1 MMMTLKKHSDLFY
14 RVCRQGLL
22 AALMAA
28 MLPAVQAQT
37 TAAESFTPV
46 PPMPALSSATGS
58 DPGSIRVLLSP
69 ELETTLV
76 SQIPARI
83 SELNAGLG
91 ATVSE
96 GDTIVAFDCSE
107 AQARLRMAQ
116 AENSGAR
123 ETLGVKQRLHKLNA
137 AGDIE
142 VSLARS
148 EVEKS
153 AAAIA
158 VNQAQLAQCTVTAPF
173 DGRIVKVHVK
183 PHQGVNAGAPL
194 VELVSDGP
202 LKLRLNVP
210 SRLLSQLEVDTPI
223 DVDISETGR
232 SYPARITAINARVDA
247 VAQTIELEAR
257 MDDTAPEL
265 LPGMSGI
272 ARLPVSPN

>member
-1 MMMTLKKHSDLFY
+1 M
-14 RVCRQGLL
+14 L
-22 AALMAA
+22 AALLITV
-28 MLPAVQAQT
+28 LPVAQAQT
-37 TAAESFTPV
+37 PAAESFPPV
-46 PPMPALSSATGS
+46 PPLPTVPSAAAS

-83 SELNAGLG
+83 AELNAGLG
-91 ATVSE
+91 ATVNE

-116 AENSGAR
+116 AENAGAR
-123 ETLGVKQRLHKLNA
+123 ETLGVKRRLHKLNA

-142 VSLARS
+142 VSLARA

-183 PHQGVNAGAPL
+183 PHQGVSAGAPL

-210 SRLLSQLEVDTPI
+210 SRLLNQLKVGTPL
-223 DVDISETGR
+223 DVDINETGR

-247 VAQTIELEAR
+247 VAQAIELEAR
-257 MDDTAPEL
+257 MDDTAPDL

-272 ARLPVSPN
+272 ARLPVSAN

>member
-1 MMMTLKKHSDLFY
+1 MITPHFFLNAIRHS
-14 RVCRQGLL
+14 LL
-22 AALMAA
+22 GA
-28 MLPAVQAQT
+28 MLAVLPLASQANSPD
-37 TAAESFTPV
+37 AEALPPLPV
-46 PPMPALSSATGS
+46 LPELSTLAQ
-58 DPGSIRVLLSP
+58 DPGAIRVLLSP

-76 SQIPARI
+76 SQMVGRI

-91 ATVSE
+91 APVRE
-96 GDTIVAFDCSE
+96 GDIIVAFDCSE
-107 AQARLRMAQ
+107 AEARLRMAQ
-116 AENSGAR
+116 AENAAAR

-142 VSLARS
+142 VSLARR

-158 VNQAQLAQCTVTAPF
+158 VNQAQLSQCSVTAPF

-194 VELVSDGP
+194 VELISDGP

-210 SRLLSQLEVDTPI
+210 SRLLAQLKVGTPI
-223 DVDISETGR
+223 DVDIIETGAT
-232 SYPARITAINARVDA
+232 YPAQITAINARVDA
-247 VAQTIELEAR
+247 VAQTIELEAHLN
-257 MDDTAPEL
+257 DAVAEL

-272 ARLPVSPN
+272 ARLPVNVD